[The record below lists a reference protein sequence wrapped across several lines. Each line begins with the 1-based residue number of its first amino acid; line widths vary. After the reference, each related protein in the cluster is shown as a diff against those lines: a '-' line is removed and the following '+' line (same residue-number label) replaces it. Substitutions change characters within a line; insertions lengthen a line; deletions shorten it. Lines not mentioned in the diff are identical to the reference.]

1 MSKTNL
7 DVSSYVVTLNKL
19 VSELNKITRVTF
31 KPNADEIVR
40 LVAEIKTN
48 ADLLKERV
56 KNERAN

>member
-56 KNERAN
+56 ENERAN